1 MREADPGGTN
11 PASAVT
17 NFANIWT
24 HAIAV
29 CVRRFTG
36 LLMSLQFQAMR
47 VSQNSGAFKL
57 AAAAVALFIGAA
69 PARAA
74 PEAHP
79 FSALAGQWSGGGV
92 VKKSNGTSERI
103 RCRSAYEPGAGM
115 QLQLRLRC
123 ASDSYN
129 FDLSAVVAYEGGA
142 VSGSWNEAG
151 RNLNGSI
158 QGRSTGNGRQM
169 QVVAQSIAFTTNLT
183 LNTRGDK
190 QSILIQSPGTE
201 VSEVAITLD
210 RK

>member
-1 MREADPGGTN
+1 MDE
-11 PASAVT
+11 PASVVT
-17 NFANIWT
+17 KFANIT
-24 HAIAV
+24 GRMPSRCASN
-29 CVRRFTG
+29 RFTG
-36 LLMSLQFQAMR
+36 LLMSLQLQTR
-47 VSQNSGAFKL
+47 VNQNLRAFKL
-57 AAAAVALFIGAA
+57 AAAAIALFIGAA
-69 PARAA
+69 SAWAA

-79 FSALAGQWSGGGV
+79 FAALTGQWSGGGII
-92 VKKSNGTSERI
+92 KKSNGTSERI
-103 RCRSAYEPGAGM
+103 RCRSAYEPAAGT

-169 QVVAQSIAFTTNLT
+169 QVVAQSIAFTSNLT

-190 QSILIQSPGTE
+190 QSIVIQSPGTE
-201 VSEVAITLD
+201 VSEVSITLD

>member
-1 MREADPGGTN
+1 MREGQ
-11 PASAVT
+11 S
-17 NFANIWT
+17 
-24 HAIAV
+24 
-29 CVRRFTG
+29 
-36 LLMSLQFQAMR
+36 SL
-47 VSQNSGAFKL
+47 AFKL
-57 AAAAVALFIGAA
+57 AAAATALFIGVAV
-69 PARAA
+69 ARAA
-74 PEAHP
+74 PDASP
-79 FSALAGQWSGGGV
+79 FSALTGQWSGGGV

-103 RCRSAYEPGAGM
+103 RCRSVYEPAAGM

-129 FDLSAVVAYEGGA
+129 FDLSAVVAYEGGT

-158 QGRSTGNGRQM
+158 QGRSTGNGRQL
-169 QVVAQSIAFTTNLT
+169 QVVAQSIAFTSNLT

-210 RK
+210 RR